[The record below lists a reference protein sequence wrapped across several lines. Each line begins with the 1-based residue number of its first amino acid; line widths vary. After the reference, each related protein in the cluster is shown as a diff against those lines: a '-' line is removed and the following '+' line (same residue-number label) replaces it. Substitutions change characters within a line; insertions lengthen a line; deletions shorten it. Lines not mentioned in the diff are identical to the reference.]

1 LSLDIYLMAE
11 VDAGGAEP
19 HQVELYWANITHNV
33 ASMWQRAGCF
43 EALYKS
49 EGKAAAD
56 ILPALERAEGEM
68 RREPGAYRA
77 LDPSNGWGSYDSAL
91 EWLGKLIAACRRHPK
106 AVVRVSV

>member
-1 LSLDIYLMAE
+1 LSLDIYLE
-11 VDAGGAEP
+11 TDVNTGGAEL
-19 HQVELYWANITHNV
+19 HVVGLYWANITHNV

-49 EGKAAAD
+49 AGKAAAD

-77 LDPSNGWGSYDSAL
+77 LDPSNGWGGYDSAL
-91 EWLGKLIAACRRHPK
+91 EWLGKLIAACRRYPK

>member
-11 VDAGGAEP
+11 VDTGGAEP
-19 HQVELYWANITHNV
+19 HHALLYWANITHNV

-43 EALYKS
+43 EVLYKS
-49 EGKAAAD
+49 AGKAAAD

-91 EWLGKLIAACRRHPK
+91 EWLGKLIAACHRHPK